1 MLTFVSILVLPTF
14 AIRICPRLVQ
24 GESSVLMISDDFCL
38 FMCSIDKFS
47 DNDLT
52 DSG

>member
-1 MLTFVSILVLPTF
+1 MFTFVSLLVLPTST
-14 AIRICPRLVQ
+14 IRIYPRLVQ

-38 FMCSIDKFS
+38 FMCSVEKFS

>member
-1 MLTFVSILVLPTF
+1 MLTFVSLLVLPTST
-14 AIRICPRLVQ
+14 IRIYPRLVH
-24 GESSVLMISDDFCL
+24 GESSVLMISDDICF
-38 FMCSIDKFS
+38 FMCSVDKFC